1 MTALFAP
8 LVAAQ
13 PTLWEKISHL
23 PKQVWIN
30 LVIVVVAVVIVIRVW
45 RALRALNDYAPWF
58 MVVLAGSM
66 IFFYWVY
73 NRTEPRFLTPIVD
86 QLVNFLP
93 TKSKHE
99 QELDRLR
106 RNRE

>member
-1 MTALFAP
+1 MTALLAP
-8 LVAAQ
+8 IIAAQ
-13 PTLWEKISHL
+13 TAVSNKFPYL

-30 LVIVVVAVVIVIRVW
+30 IAIVVIAVVIVVRLW

-58 MVVLAGSM
+58 VAVLAGSM

-73 NRTEPRFLTPIVD
+73 ERTEPRFLTPVVD

-99 QELDRLR
+99 RDLDRLR
-106 RNRE
+106 RSRE